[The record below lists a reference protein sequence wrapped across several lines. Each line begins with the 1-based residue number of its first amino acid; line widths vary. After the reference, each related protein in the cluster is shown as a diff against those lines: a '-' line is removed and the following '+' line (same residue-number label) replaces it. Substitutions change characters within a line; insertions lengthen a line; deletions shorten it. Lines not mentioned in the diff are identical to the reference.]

1 MNYIVELIII
11 AVIIE
16 LIQLSGFFEV
26 LDNEI
31 NKRMKFYHLP
41 HIFHCS
47 LCQVW
52 WIGLIYILF
61 ANEFSL
67 LNIAIVL
74 IIAHLTELISPI
86 FLLIKELIKK
96 VISII
101 SKFILN

>member
-1 MNYIVELIII
+1 
-11 AVIIE
+11 
-16 LIQLSGFFEV
+16 LSGFFEV
-26 LDNEI
+26 LDDEI
-31 NKRMKFYHLP
+31 NKRFKFHHLP

-52 WIGLIYILF
+52 WFGLAYITCVG
-61 ANEFSL
+61 EFSL

-74 IIAHLTELISPI
+74 VIAHLTELISPL

>member
-1 MNYIVELIII
+1 MNYVIELIII

-16 LIQLSGFFEV
+16 LIQLSGFWEV
-26 LDNEI
+26 LDDEV
-31 NKRMKFYHLP
+31 NKRFKFYHLP

-52 WIGLIYILF
+52 WIGLIYIICV
-61 ANEFSL
+61 NEFSL
-67 LNIAIVL
+67 PNIAIVL

>member
-1 MNYIVELIII
+1 MNYIIDIIII

-26 LDNEI
+26 LDDEI

-52 WIGLIYILF
+52 WFGLAHIICVG
-61 ANEFSL
+61 EFSL

-74 IIAHLTELISPI
+74 VIAHLSELISPL
-86 FLLIKELIKK
+86 FLLFKELIKK
-96 VISII
+96 IISII

>member
-1 MNYIVELIII
+1 MNYIIDIIII

-26 LDNEI
+26 LDNEV
-31 NKRMKFYHLP
+31 NKRFKFHHLP

-52 WIGLIYILF
+52 WFGLAYIICVD
-61 ANEFSL
+61 EFSL

-74 IIAHLTELISPI
+74 IIAHLSELISPL

-96 VISII
+96 AISII